1 MVDHRIKSIPV
12 IESNSKLTGIISRE
26 DIMRAL
32 ACCITDPDRAAPQ
45 IA

>member
-12 IESNSKLTGIISRE
+12 IEANSKLTGIISRE
-26 DIMRAL
+26 DVMRAL
-32 ACCITDPDRAAPQ
+32 VCSITDPDHAAPQ